1 MSQRDQR
8 NERGTTPIEEQLLRR
23 RMSRRTMLRGGVT
36 GAAGLAAA
44 GTLNSIG
51 AVPGPGS
58 MLRAPALMHAQEA
71 TPAAEGIYGGRLR
84 VATTGQPATLDG
96 HFVAQRTIGLIDWNM
111 FEALFTF
118 DAEYNTVPMLAEGIE
133 VSEDGLTNKIT
144 LRQGVPF
151 HNGEEMRAADVVASF
166 NRWAPVA
173 SLGLAISE
181 FLDEVV
187 EVDPYAVEFRLS
199 SPLVALP
206 SLLARQQAGL
216 SIHPKAIMEAAA
228 SEPMTPE
235 QYIGTAPYKF
245 VEFQPD
251 RFTLLDRFDDY
262 VGVDSE
268 PSGYAGRKAAYLD
281 EIEFIPVP
289 EEAARVAGLQAGEY
303 NYLEEIIPDQIAVLQ
318 DYPGVTIE
326 ILPPRSYGV
335 IIMNTAGGMFTD
347 QTLRQA
353 VQAAIGVEA
362 SGQATHGEGYFEP
375 GPGIMLPQT
384 IWASDVS
391 AELYN
396 QNNPEKA
403 GQLLAEAG
411 YDGTPIRLLCTEE
424 DLGDYN
430 AAVVAQ
436 QQLEQAGFTV
446 ELEVTDEATL
456 EENLEDDERWDITTN
471 AVVFRPDPVLIDRFV
486 SCNQDGKWCSEEK
499 QAVIAKL
506 QTESDFE
513 ARYGALEEL
522 QRLFYE
528 QAPMVKLVNNYGVAA
543 LSSNVQGLLGRMHFE
558 LEPEFTNCWLEE
570 A

>member
-1 MSQRDQR
+1 MSRRDQR
-8 NERGTTPIEEQLLRR
+8 DSTSTKSNSTHERLLRSR
-23 RMSRRTMLRGGVT
+23 LSRRSVVGAGIA
-36 GAAGLAAA
+36 GAAGIAAA
-44 GTLNSIG
+44 GTLSRAN
-51 AVPGPGS
+51 AVATSGG
-58 MLRAPALMHAQEA
+58 MVRTAAPLKQA
-71 TPAAEGIYGGRLR
+71 TPPAEGIYGGRLR

-118 DAEYNTVPMLAEGIE
+118 DGEYNTVPMLAEGIE
-133 VSEDGLTNKIT
+133 ISDDGLTNKIT

-151 HNGEEMRAADVVASF
+151 HNGDEMTATDVVASF
-166 NRWAPVA
+166 KRWAPVA
-173 SLGLAISE
+173 SLGLGISA
-181 FLDEVV
+181 FLDEIV
-187 EVDPYAVEFRLS
+187 EVDPYAVEIRLTA
-199 SPLVALP
+199 PLVALP
-206 SLLARQQAGL
+206 SLLARQQSGL
-216 SIHPKAIMEAAA
+216 SIHPAAIMEAAA

-245 VEFQPD
+245 VEFQAD

-262 VGVDSE
+262 VGVDSP
-268 PSGYAGRKAAYLD
+268 PSGYAGSKAAFLD

-318 DYPGVTIE
+318 DSPGVTIE
-326 ILPPRSYGV
+326 ILPPRSYG
-335 IIMNTAGGMFTD
+335 IIILNTAGGMFTD

-353 VQAAIGVEA
+353 VQAAIEVVS

-384 IWASDVS
+384 VWASDVS

-403 GQLLAEAG
+403 RQLLEEAG
-411 YDGTPIRLLCTEE
+411 YDGTPVRILCTQE

-436 QQLEQAGFTV
+436 QQLEQAGFTT
-446 ELEVTDEATL
+446 ELEVSDEATL
-456 EENLEDDERWDITTN
+456 EENLEDDERWDLTTN
-471 AVVFRPDPVLIDRFV
+471 AIVFRPDPVLVDRFV
-486 SCNQDGKWCSEEK
+486 SCTVDGKWCSEGKVDAIER
-499 QAVIAKL
+499 L

-513 ARYGALEEL
+513 ARYAALEDL
-522 QRLFYE
+522 QRLWYE
-528 QAPMVKLVNNYGVAA
+528 EVPMVKLVNNYGVAA
-543 LSSNVQGLLGRMHFE
+543 LTSNVQGLIGRTHFE
-558 LEPEFTNCWLEE
+558 IEPEFANCWLE

>member
-8 NERGTTPIEEQLLRR
+8 NGRGSTPIEERLLRR
-23 RMSRRTMLRGGVT
+23 RVSRRTLVRSGAA

-44 GTLNSIG
+44 GTLNRVG
-51 AVPGPGS
+51 AVPGRGD
-58 MLRAPALMHAQEA
+58 MLRAAGLPLFQEA

-133 VSEDGLTNKIT
+133 VSDDGLVNKIT

-181 FLDEVV
+181 FLEEIV
-187 EVDPYAVEFRLS
+187 EVDPYAVEIRLT

-206 SLLARQQAGL
+206 SLLARQQSGL

-262 VGVDSE
+262 VGVDSP
-268 PSGYAGRKAAYLD
+268 PSGYAGSKAAYLD

-318 DYPGVTIE
+318 DSPGVTIE
-326 ILPPRSYGV
+326 ILPPRSYGI
-335 IIMNTAGGMFTD
+335 IIMNTAGGLFTD

-353 VQAAIGVEA
+353 VQAAIEVVA
-362 SGQATHGEGYFEP
+362 SGQSTHGEGYFEP

-403 GQLLAEAG
+403 AQLLQEAG
-411 YDGTPIRLLCTEE
+411 YDGTPIRLLCTQE

-436 QQLEQAGFTV
+436 QQLETAGFTV
-446 ELEVTDEATL
+446 ELEVSDEATL

-471 AVVFRPDPVLIDRFV
+471 AIVFRPDPVLIDRFV
-486 SCNQDGKWCSEEK
+486 SCNVDGKWCSEEK
-499 QAVIAKL
+499 VAVIEQL

-513 ARYGALEEL
+513 ARYAALEEL

-543 LSSNVQGLLGRMHFE
+543 LTSNVQGLLGRMHFE

>member
-1 MSQRDQR
+1 MSQHDQR
-8 NERGTTPIEEQLLRR
+8 NRRGTTPIEERLLRR
-23 RMSRRTMLRGGVT
+23 RVSRRTIL
-36 GAAGLAAA
+36 GAGTAGAMGLAAA
-44 GTLNSIG
+44 GTMNAVG
-51 AVPGPGS
+51 ASTQPGD
-58 MLRAPALMHAQEA
+58 MLRAPALFHSQDS
-71 TPAAEGIYGGRLR
+71 TPAAEGVYGGRLR

-173 SLGLAISE
+173 SLGLAISA

-187 EVDPYAVEFRLS
+187 EVDPYAVEFRLT

-251 RFTLLDRFDDY
+251 RFTLLNRFDDY

-303 NYLEEIIPDQIAVLQ
+303 NYLEEIIPDQIEVLQ

-347 QTLRQA
+347 QALRQA

-362 SGQATHGEGYFEP
+362 SGQATHGEGYFEL

-384 IWASDVS
+384 MWASDVS

-471 AVVFRPDPVLIDRFV
+471 AIVFRPDPVLIDRFV

-499 QAVIAKL
+499 QAVIEQL

-513 ARYGALEEL
+513 ARFAALEEL

-543 LSSNVQGLLGRMHFE
+543 LTSNVQGLLGRMHFE

>member
-1 MSQRDQR
+1 MSQHDQR
-8 NERGTTPIEEQLLRR
+8 NGRGTTPIDERLLRR
-23 RMSRRTMLRGGVT
+23 RMNRRTVVRAGAA
-36 GAAGLAAA
+36 GAAGLAT
-44 GTLNSIG
+44 GTLSRVG
-51 AVPGPGS
+51 AVPGSGD
-58 MLRAPALMHAQEA
+58 MLRAPALLRAQEA

-133 VSEDGLTNKIT
+133 VSDDGLVNKIT

-166 NRWAPVA
+166 NRWAQVA
-173 SLGLAISE
+173 SLGLAISQ
-181 FLDEVV
+181 FLDEIV
-187 EVDPYAVEFRLS
+187 EVDPYAVEIRLT

-228 SEPMTPE
+228 SEPMTGD

-262 VGVDSE
+262 VGVDSP
-268 PSGYAGRKAAYLD
+268 PSGYAGSKAAYLD

-318 DYPGVTIE
+318 DSPGVTIE
-326 ILPPRSYGV
+326 ILPPRSYGI
-335 IIMNTAGGMFTD
+335 IIMNTAGGMFTN

-353 VQAAIGVEA
+353 VSAAIEVVA
-362 SGQATHGEGYFEP
+362 SGQSTHGEGYFEP

-384 IWASDVS
+384 IWSSDVS

-403 GQLLAEAG
+403 AQLLQEGG
-411 YDGTPIRLLCTEE
+411 YDGTPIRLLCTQE

-446 ELEVTDEATL
+446 ELEVSDEATL
-456 EENLEDDERWDITTN
+456 EENLEDDERWDMTTN
-471 AVVFRPDPVLIDRFV
+471 AIVFRPDPVLIDRFV
-486 SCNQDGKWCSEEK
+486 SCNVDGKWCTEEK
-499 QAVIAKL
+499 TAVIEQL
-506 QTESDFE
+506 QTEADFE
-513 ARYGALEEL
+513 TRFAALEEL

-543 LSSNVQGLLGRMHFE
+543 LTSNVQGLLGRMHFE

>member
-1 MSQRDQR
+1 MSRRDQR
-8 NERGTTPIEEQLLRR
+8 DSTSTKSNSTHERLLRSR
-23 RMSRRTMLRGGVT
+23 LSRRSVVGAGIA
-36 GAAGLAAA
+36 GAAGIAAA
-44 GTLNSIG
+44 GTLSRAN
-51 AVPGPGS
+51 AVATSGG
-58 MLRAPALMHAQEA
+58 MVRTAAPLKQA
-71 TPAAEGIYGGRLR
+71 TPPAEGIYGGRLR

-118 DAEYNTVPMLAEGIE
+118 DGEYNTVPMLAEGIE
-133 VSEDGLTNKIT
+133 ISDDGLTNKIT

-151 HNGEEMRAADVVASF
+151 HNGDEMTATDVVASF
-166 NRWAPVA
+166 KRWAPVA
-173 SLGLAISE
+173 SLGLGISA
-181 FLDEVV
+181 FLDEIV
-187 EVDPYAVEFRLS
+187 EVDPYAVEIRLTA
-199 SPLVALP
+199 PLVALP
-206 SLLARQQAGL
+206 SLLARQQSGL
-216 SIHPKAIMEAAA
+216 SIHPAAIMEAAA

-245 VEFQPD
+245 VEFQAD

-262 VGVDSE
+262 VGVDSP
-268 PSGYAGRKAAYLD
+268 PSGYAGSKAAFLD

-318 DYPGVTIE
+318 DSPGVTIE
-326 ILPPRSYGV
+326 ILPPRSYG
-335 IIMNTAGGMFTD
+335 IIILNTAGGMFTD
-347 QTLRQA
+347 QALRQA
-353 VQAAIGVEA
+353 VQAAIEVES

-375 GPGIMLPQT
+375 GPGVMLPQT

-403 GQLLAEAG
+403 RQLLEEAG
-411 YDGTPIRLLCTEE
+411 YDGTPVRILCTQE

-436 QQLEQAGFTV
+436 QQLEQAGFTT
-446 ELEVTDEATL
+446 ELEVSDEATL
-456 EENLEDDERWDITTN
+456 EENLEDDERWDLTTN
-471 AVVFRPDPVLIDRFV
+471 AIVFRPDPVLVDRFV
-486 SCNQDGKWCSEEK
+486 SCTVDGKWCSEGKVDAIER
-499 QAVIAKL
+499 L

-513 ARYGALEEL
+513 ARYAALEDL
-522 QRLFYE
+522 QRLWYE
-528 QAPMVKLVNNYGVAA
+528 EVPMVKLVNNYGVAA
-543 LSSNVQGLLGRMHFE
+543 LTSNVQGLIGRTHFE
-558 LEPEFTNCWLEE
+558 IEPEFANCWLE

>member
-513 ARYGALEEL
+513 ARYAALEEL